1 MANNLDS
8 FFPNIN
14 NTQVITQYD
23 KILCI
28 IEGGDE
34 LSFIKRVYEVYNNSI
49 ECQDF
54 VNNKIKLSYGMEII
68 EWQGNTHELKDK
80 SREKCNFQGGDL
92 YSGDDKVK
100 APLPILESLYNEDLE
115 LYKAIIVMFDKD
127 RDVDNIVEIKSRER
141 LSDYSN
147 NILFLSNPCFE
158 KESMTFFMNEEIQNF
173 IDTYYVIIEGSS
185 CRWYKQNYG
194 KCIKLNPIKNAK
206 KLSTVIEKLEKKHI
220 EDSNIDVQMSKL
232 INFIKINIKG
242 NS

>member
-68 EWQGNTHELKDK
+68 EWQGNTHELKAK
-80 SREKCNFQGGDL
+80 SREKCNFQGGDTQEG
-92 YSGDDKVK
+92 Y
-100 APLPILESLYNEDLE
+100 APKPILHSLNNEDLE
-115 LYKAIIVMFDKD
+115 LYPAIIVMFDKD
-127 RDVDNIVEIKSRER
+127 RDIDDLVEREAR
-141 LSDYSN
+141 EILQEYSN
-147 NILFLSNPCFE
+147 KVLFLSSPCFE
-158 KESMTFFMNEEIQNF
+158 KESMTFFMNEKIKKYISDNYSI
-173 IDTYYVIIEGSS
+173 IDGSS
-185 CRWYKQNYG
+185 CLWFKRNYSN
-194 KCIKLNPIKNAK
+194 CISFNPIKNAK
-206 KLSTVIEKLEKKHI
+206 KLTTMIDKLEKAYL
-220 EDSNIDVQMSKL
+220 ENSNIDIEMSNL
-232 INFIKINIKG
+232 IKFISIHT
-242 NS
+242 